1 MTELCESLVARSTFL
16 VVSLVKGIKKF
27 GLLLGCESHSDL
39 IIPSED
45 GHDRSLWQRVLYDN
59 LAANYGSRSDLH
71 VEMVL
76 HYQ

>member
-45 GHDRSLWQRVLYDN
+45 GHDRSLWQRVPLRQPCRQ
-59 LAANYGSRSDLH
+59 LWFQKRFAC
-71 VEMVL
+71 
-76 HYQ
+76 